1 MTDFFS
7 GQGSRG
13 GQCCPCASAALP
25 DGITAEEVRLFLA
38 SGGDVAVMEMKAR
51 LMRRRKKKK
60 QRKGRNNSLFDED
73 EIEEGD
79 DDDDY
84 DEDSE
89 SITLQRAVDDEDE
102 EEEKVGKGGKKH
114 KNRRKKKKRKK
125 KKKIGKASEED
136 KIENE
141 DDEEAEDKTTTTT
154 TEKPASTTE
163 KTTQK
168 PRGGKQLFGFEEEL
182 IQEVLKLSDE
192 QINTLPD
199 DEKAAILELRKQIQ
213 EAEALALAAEAEIIE
228 EAETIHFG
236 SSPRRPAENLSSS
249 NKPTSKKPTS
259 KKPVSKKPA
268 KPAGVGDTAEELEDM
283 VHAGQGDHLRKV
295 FVRYLVRLRTI
306 YELDIQ
312 LIDQLGDL
320 LAAFDDEILPVL
332 ETNLNLLRPL
342 TNLILQS
349 SGGNINLVELISFII
364 KSLSNSEYEIGV
376 GTSLK
381 ELEFLNFRKYRANF
395 LLLHMW

>member
-125 KKKIGKASEED
+125 KKKIGKTSEED
-136 KIENE
+136 EIENE
-141 DDEEAEDKTTTTT
+141 EAEVEDKTTT
-154 TEKPASTTE
+154 TEKPATTTE

-342 TNLILQS
+342 TNLVLQS
-349 SGGNINLVELISFII
+349 SGGNINLVELVSFIV
-364 KSLSNSEYEIGV
+364 KSLSNSEYELGF

>member
-125 KKKIGKASEED
+125 KKKIGKTSEED
-136 KIENE
+136 EIENE
-141 DDEEAEDKTTTTT
+141 EAEVEDKTTT
-154 TEKPASTTE
+154 TEKPATTTE

-342 TNLILQS
+342 TNLVLQS